1 MIIGGGVTKKAGRR
15 RRYVLAESS
24 ADESWPKRG
33 AGPCF
38 VIAGLLLAII
48 VINPFR
54 EMLSQDDGFA
64 YARSVRHLL
73 ATGKY
78 RLDPWSAANM
88 PVQIYLAA
96 GMSKLIGYSLSLL
109 RCTTLA
115 LLAVGLGSFYALLRE
130 TSHKSDEASVL
141 TLGLLASPLVLMLAF
156 TFMSDVQFLGWF
168 LLALW
173 LYVRGMRT
181 KSAGI
186 MLFGSLA
193 LGFAIGT
200 RQFGIAVIGGLVLS
214 WLLSGRENRPPI
226 RFMLAALVIPLLAAA
241 AQMYV
246 GFRAPNFT
254 QAFRLGE
261 EHHFIARPILALLKE
276 AFWRC
281 IIISQYIGMSV
292 LTALPLVL
300 IPGKSSDKK
309 RPGGRLLIL
318 ILTILF
324 SAALIAGLSMT
335 SLLTHSARPA
345 AQYRTL
351 WEPLQLYWLLPT
363 QLYTMP
369 RVMRILDVCGI
380 LGALTLVWTG
390 LRCLQK
396 LRASRQLSSTVTF
409 LMGTY
414 AGLLILH
421 LTYTQLNDT
430 YIVAFIPLGLLI
442 IGERLRDYEPRKSAW
457 VLSSVFSIILIL
469 LTGLWMRGEYSAQQ
483 ATWTSADTL
492 VHAGVQPDDIYSSDQ
507 WAAYHGAYDA
517 WIAAGTPGFGIQPSG
532 NPRIYDPLH
541 DPFNAWMHEREEKA
555 DYRIVD
561 SEEGPPP
568 RGWQIVATRSYRSA
582 QFEKRFVWTLTRSST
597 P

>member
-1 MIIGGGVTKKAGRR
+1 M
-15 RRYVLAESS
+15 LAESS
-24 ADESWPKRG
+24 ADGNWAKRATVPG
-33 AGPCF
+33 L
-38 VIAGLLLAII
+38 VVAGLLLAII

-54 EMLSQDDGFA
+54 EMLSQNDGFA
-64 YARSVRHLL
+64 YARSVHYLL

-78 RLDPWSAANM
+78 RLDSWSAANM

-96 GMSKLIGYSLSLL
+96 GLSKLIGYSLSLL

-130 TSHKSDEASVL
+130 SSHKNDEASVL
-141 TLGLLASPLVLMLAF
+141 TLGLLANPLVLMLAF

-168 LLALW
+168 LLSLW
-173 LYVRGMRT
+173 LYVRGMCN
-181 KSAGI
+181 KSTGI
-186 MLFGSLA
+186 MFLGSLA
-193 LGFAIGT
+193 SGCAIGT

-214 WLLSGRENRPPI
+214 WLLSGRKDRPPI
-226 RFMLAALVIPLLAAA
+226 RFMLAALVIPVLAAA

-261 EHHFIARPILALLKE
+261 EHHFITRPALALLKE

-292 LTALPLVL
+292 LTVLPLVL
-300 IPGKSSDKK
+300 IPGKSAKNK
-309 RPGGRLLIL
+309 RPGGRLLIS
-318 ILTILF
+318 IVTILA
-324 SAALIAGLSMT
+324 SAAMITGLSMT
-335 SLLTHSARPA
+335 SLLTHSARPT
-345 AQYRTL
+345 AQHRVL
-351 WEPLQLYWLLPT
+351 WQPLQLYWLLPT
-363 QLYTMP
+363 QLWPMP
-369 RVMRILDVCGI
+369 RVMRILDFCGI
-380 LGALTLVWTG
+380 VGASTLVWMG
-390 LRCLQK
+390 LRCLQR
-396 LRASRQLSSTVTF
+396 LRASRILSSKVTF
-409 LMGTY
+409 LGGTY

-442 IGERLRDYEPRKSAW
+442 IAERLRDYEPHRSAW
-457 VLSSVFSIILIL
+457 VLSAALSMILIL

-483 ATWTSADTL
+483 ATWKSADML
-492 VHAGVQPDDIYSSDQ
+492 LHAGIQPRNIYGSEQ
-507 WAAYHGAYDA
+507 WAAYHGSYDA
-517 WIAAGTPGFGIQPSG
+517 WIAAGAPGFGILPPG

-541 DPFNAWMHEREEKA
+541 DPFNAWTHEREEKA

-561 SEEGPPP
+561 SGEGPPP
-568 RGWQIVATRSYRSA
+568 QGWKIVATRSYRSA
-582 QFEKRFVWTLTRSST
+582 RFVKHFVWTLARSST